1 MTASSSGE
9 LPDMKDH
16 DAGTEPASSSESRP
30 SARDIRRISYR
41 GALRDVATVV
51 GGVTCFGF
59 AVALIAHP
67 QSSASAVAILFA
79 TGTAYVG
86 IAALNAQ
93 TRLEVVRDG
102 RRRLA
107 ELRASSLPER
117 AKHAARALQEAVTLV
132 EDLRSELD
140 ARTALLEDIRRQ
152 VAEATER
159 ASDMEKLSHVDEE
172 TTRLLNKYF
181 DEALKSRLAA
191 LERGARGREWF
202 IGTVVALVIGVGVL
216 LLSNYVLGF

>member
-1 MTASSSGE
+1 
-9 LPDMKDH
+9 
-16 DAGTEPASSSESRP
+16 
-30 SARDIRRISYR
+30 
-41 GALRDVATVV
+41 
-51 GGVTCFGF
+51 
-59 AVALIAHP
+59 
-67 QSSASAVAILFA
+67 VAILFA

-202 IGTVVALVIGVGVL
+202 IGTVVALVIGVGVI